1 MDIVD
6 TPATEMKNGMGV
18 SSGAERMA
26 ARGKIFGKGFSE
38 YVAFQKVWLALI
50 AIVGIARLGLSLAG
64 EPDATVKWASMT
76 VVGLAAI
83 IYYGVAV
90 HTSGFGS
97 YKQLLPLVFIQ
108 NVLANS
114 IAIVGIALSMV
125 GFSNIFAA
133 PEFSPPFAQ
142 TPQQQWIHMLGHLI
156 AGMGIGSLL
165 GWGVASL
172 VMLIT
177 KALVRR
183 PAQA

>member
-1 MDIVD
+1 MDSIA
-6 TPATEMKNGMGV
+6 TPTTENKSGV
-18 SSGAERMA
+18 GVPSGAERVA
-26 ARGKIFGKGFSE
+26 GSGKIFGKRISE

-50 AIVGIARLGLSLAG
+50 AIVGVARLGLSLAG
-64 EPDATVKWASMT
+64 QPDATVKWASMT
-76 VVGLAAI
+76 VLGLAGI

-108 NVLANS
+108 NVLVNS
-114 IAIVGIALSMV
+114 MAIVGIALSMA
-125 GFSNIFAA
+125 GISNIFAA

-142 TPQQQWIHMLGHLI
+142 TAQLQWVHMLGHLVV
-156 AGMGIGSLL
+156 GMGIGSLV

-172 VMLIT
+172 VMVIT